1 MIRFR
6 TEEPAK
12 SEARN
17 RGQHF
22 GFSCFYS
29 PGGFNWYVGTPEELH
44 QVGVVECC
52 DPNKGESAAN
62 NSNNLT

>member
-1 MIRFR
+1 
-6 TEEPAK
+6 
-12 SEARN
+12 
-17 RGQHF
+17 
-22 GFSCFYS
+22 
-29 PGGFNWYVGTPEELH
+29 LH